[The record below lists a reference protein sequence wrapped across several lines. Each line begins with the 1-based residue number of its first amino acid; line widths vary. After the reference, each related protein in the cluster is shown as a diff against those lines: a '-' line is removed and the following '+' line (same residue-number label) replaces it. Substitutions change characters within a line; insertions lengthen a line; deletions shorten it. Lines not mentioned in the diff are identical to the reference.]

1 MQMNQG
7 QIDLR
12 YIIKEKIGSGGTA
25 NIFLVEEIET
35 NREYVAK
42 VLKNDNNN
50 LYINE
55 VYILN
60 ILRPYNSP
68 YIINII
74 NSGEGNINRNNRNPR
89 LRKYAILEYAPYGN
103 IYNFLYA
110 KNNGL
115 GELYS
120 KIIFFKIMRGIQ
132 FCHDN
137 NICHRDMKLQNILL
151 DGNFYPKICDFGF
164 ACVNAPNLIDKV
176 FTPAYKPPEIG
187 SRPYD
192 GKKAD
197 IFSLGASLILLVT
210 GKDGF
215 KEASAYDKL
224 YNKIMVRHI
233 NVYWKLFDNQIIGM
247 KLSPE
252 FKDLYIRMVTYNP
265 SLRPSAEEVLNH
277 PWFNEINEMNVE
289 TKEKIE
295 NEIREVFMKLVDTVK
310 NNTQREIVI
319 ANKESERAIY
329 NRACSEDKNY
339 FDNTIKPKYDDT
351 PLVGINMNNYIKL
364 KGNLDPV
371 KFMNCFVKEIEKE
384 DCLIKTSKNKLEFK
398 VIYEDEVDEE
408 EEKIPDEIKEEL
420 KKLGIQNEIKVNEV
434 NNELTIQIKLYQ
446 CSEGYM
452 LRFVQK
458 GGNRKNFLD
467 KFDSISKSIKNIIK

>member
-50 LYINE
+50 LYNNE

-151 DGNFYPKICDFGF
+151 DGNFYP
-164 ACVNAPNLIDKV
+164 
-176 FTPAYKPPEIG
+176 
-187 SRPYD
+187 
-192 GKKAD
+192 
-197 IFSLGASLILLVT
+197 SLYSSL
-210 GKDGF
+210 
-215 KEASAYDKL
+215 
-224 YNKIMVRHI
+224 
-233 NVYWKLFDNQIIGM
+233 
-247 KLSPE
+247 
-252 FKDLYIRMVTYNP
+252 
-265 SLRPSAEEVLNH
+265 
-277 PWFNEINEMNVE
+277 
-289 TKEKIE
+289 
-295 NEIREVFMKLVDTVK
+295 
-310 NNTQREIVI
+310 
-319 ANKESERAIY
+319 
-329 NRACSEDKNY
+329 
-339 FDNTIKPKYDDT
+339 
-351 PLVGINMNNYIKL
+351 
-364 KGNLDPV
+364 
-371 KFMNCFVKEIEKE
+371 
-384 DCLIKTSKNKLEFK
+384 
-398 VIYEDEVDEE
+398 
-408 EEKIPDEIKEEL
+408 
-420 KKLGIQNEIKVNEV
+420 
-434 NNELTIQIKLYQ
+434 
-446 CSEGYM
+446 
-452 LRFVQK
+452 
-458 GGNRKNFLD
+458 
-467 KFDSISKSIKNIIK
+467 